1 MSSSPMAKRLI
12 IILAVVGVVALAG
25 FGAAVGAVGSELL
38 GTESLLETPEV
49 HLPAQAI
56 FPEAERE
63 AASRGGL
70 LGYTGFALTNTMLSS
85 FITTVV
91 LLLIFVV
98 GASRRKM
105 VPGRLQGMVELIIE
119 GLMTFVEG
127 VAGKALGRKFFP
139 IIATIFLFVL
149 FNAWMGLLPIYPS
162 LGFESDPKANA
173 EFIAQAGED
182 EEMELHGVVAS
193 FSAEH
198 LVLEDGTSLV
208 LEGETKIDEEL
219 AFGDQAVGEK
229 VRVEGIKNSHGEL
242 VAEGIGIG
250 EAPRVHL
257 LRAAGTDVNMTLAL
271 AIVAFILVEFWGLK
285 TLKFG
290 YLGKFIRVRGF
301 FKSPKGW
308 FNAGVDLFVG
318 GLEGL
323 SEFIRLVSFTFR
335 LFGNM
340 LAGEILILVSAFL
353 FPFVIGVVFYGLE
366 LLVGLIQAVIFAG
379 LTVTFATMAVA
390 RHDEH

>member
-1 MSSSPMAKRLI
+1 MPSSPMAKRLI
-12 IILAVVGVVALAG
+12 LLALVAVVSLFF
-25 FGAAVGAVGSELL
+25 FGAAVGAVGSKLL

-49 HLPAQAI
+49 HLPSQAI

-85 FITTVV
+85 FVTTAV
-91 LLLIFVV
+91 LLLVFVV
-98 GASRRKM
+98 GTARRKM

-119 GLMTFVEG
+119 GLLTFVEG
-127 VAGKALGRKFFP
+127 VAGKGMGRKFFP

-162 LGFESDPKANA
+162 LGLESNPKANL
-173 EFIAQAGED
+173 EFIAEVAENK
-182 EEMELHGVVAS
+182 EMHLHGVVAS
-193 FSAEH
+193 FSAEQ
-198 LVLEDGTSLV
+198 LVLEDGTV
-208 LEGETKIDEEL
+208 LILESETHVEEDL
-219 AFGDQAVGEK
+219 AFGNEAVGKK
-229 VRVEGIKNSHGEL
+229 VKVESIKNAHGEL
-242 VAEGIGIG
+242 LAEHIEIG

-271 AIVAFILVEFWGLK
+271 AIVAFIFVEFWGLR
-285 TLKFG
+285 TLKFA

-301 FKSPKGW
+301 FQSPKGW

-318 GLEGL
+318 CLEGL

-379 LTVTFATMAVA
+379 LTLTFATMAVV

>member
-1 MSSSPMAKRLI
+1 MPSSPMAKRLVL
-12 IILAVVGVVALAG
+12 LALVGVFVLFL
-25 FGAAVGAVGSELL
+25 FGAAVGAVGSKLL

-63 AASRGGL
+63 AASRGGV

-85 FITTVV
+85 FVTTAV
-91 LLLIFVV
+91 LLLVFVL
-98 GASRRKM
+98 GASRGNM

-119 GLMTFVEG
+119 GLLTFVEG
-127 VAGKALGRKFFP
+127 VAGKVMGRKFFP

-162 LGFESDPKANA
+162 LGLESNPKANA
-173 EFIAQAGED
+173 EFIAGVAENKD
-182 EEMELHGVVAS
+182 MELHGVVAS

-198 LVLEDGTSLV
+198 LVLEDGTVMV
-208 LEGETKIDEEL
+208 LESETRVEEEL
-219 AFGDQAVGEK
+219 AFGNDAVGKK
-229 VRVEGIKNSHGEL
+229 VKVEGIKNSHGEL
-242 VAEGIGIG
+242 VAEQIEIG

-271 AIVAFILVEFWGLK
+271 AIVAFIFVEFWGLR
-285 TLKFG
+285 TLKFA
-290 YLGKFIRVRGF
+290 YLGKFIRVSGF

-318 GLEGL
+318 CLEGL

-379 LTVTFATMAVA
+379 LTVTFATMAVV